1 MRRARSNDLGARRL
15 HLKVWGPALGA
26 FVVACFVIWHFVPP
40 PLPRTVRLATGP
52 ADGHYGV
59 FGVAMR
65 RQLADDGIE
74 LQLVA
79 TSGSAENIQRLLA
92 GEVDLALI
100 QSGDLTRA
108 EAARL
113 HSVCAVFLEP
123 CFAFYR
129 AELDQTPDWEVPGK
143 RVAAGPEGSGT
154 RVIVTRLLDH
164 VGARPGDAAGTRF
177 LDLGGTRAAAALR
190 RGDVDIAMFVT
201 APEVPWL
208 PQLFGDENLRVYSFE
223 YAEAWT
229 RRYRYLT
236 QLVIPKGLVDLKR
249 NLPAEDVKVV
259 ATTTSVV
266 MRPGVHQGLIP
277 LIIEQCRDELGRG
290 SLLAAPGTF
299 PSPHGV
305 DAPLHDDAA
314 HYFRHG
320 PSFLH
325 RWLPARLAH
334 TVTRMTILILPLLT
348 LLYPL
353 FKGVGPLVRWIA
365 RRRVFSWYRVLRA
378 LEAELEATDDAEVRA
393 QVQTEL
399 ERIGDEIRHTQVPVR
414 YAADLFHLRHHHR
427 LLVER
432 VERLERRE
440 R

>member
-1 MRRARSNDLGARRL
+1 MRRARSDVLGARRL
-15 HLKVWGPALGA
+15 GLKVWGPALA
-26 FVVACFVIWHFVPP
+26 VSVVACFVIWHFVPP
-40 PLPRTVRLATGP
+40 PLPKTVRFAAGP
-52 ADGHYGV
+52 ADGHYRT
-59 FGVAMR
+59 FGDRLR
-65 RQLADDGIE
+65 RQLAEDGID
-74 LQLVA
+74 LQLVP
-79 TSGSAENIQRLLA
+79 TSGSAENVRRLLA
-92 GEVDLALI
+92 GKVDFALI

-113 HSVCAVFLEP
+113 QSVCAVFLEP

-129 AELDQTPDWEVPGK
+129 AELDRSPDWEVPGK
-143 RVAAGPEGSGT
+143 RIAAGLEGSGT
-154 RVIVTRLLDH
+154 RVLVTRLLDH

-177 LDLGGTRAAAALR
+177 LDLGGARAAEAIR
-190 RGDVDIAMFVT
+190 RGEVDIAMFVT

-208 PQLFGDENLRVYSFE
+208 PQLFEDENLRAYSFE

-236 QLVIPKGLVDLKR
+236 RLVIPKGLVDLKR
-249 NLPAEDVKVV
+249 NLPAEDVRVL

-266 MRPGVHQGLIP
+266 MRPGVHEGLIKL
-277 LIIEQCRDELGRG
+277 LIERCQNELARG

-325 RWLPARLAH
+325 RWFPPRLAH
-334 TVTRMTILILPLLT
+334 TVTRLTILILPLLT

-353 FKGVGPLVRWIA
+353 FRGVGPLVRWTA
-365 RRRVFSWYRVLRA
+365 QRRVFRWYRVLRA
-378 LEAELEATDDAEVRA
+378 LEAEFEATDDAESRALVRA
-393 QVQTEL
+393 EL
-399 ERIGDEIRHTQVPVR
+399 ERVGDEIRHTHVPVR
-414 YAADLFHLRHHHR
+414 YAADLFHLRRNHR
-427 LLVER
+427 ML
-432 VERLERRE
+432 VERLERLE
-440 R
+440 RLDR